1 MNGIMQRTLETERKR
16 ASEEIRKRVQGA
28 IELLLEQGRTP
39 SFYAVAETAHVARST
54 LYRREDLRELVVK
67 ARANSSP
74 KVECPAATSE
84 MQVGELL
91 KEADH
96 LVKRLNQL
104 RSELSRLSTE
114 CDILMGAATATAI
127 NAKTIASV
135 QDSRVEYACCSI
147 PERLAA

>member
-1 MNGIMQRTLETERKR
+1 MDDIVQRTLETERKR

-54 LYRREDLRELVVK
+54 LYRREDLKELVVE
-67 ARANSSP
+67 ARTNNSP
-74 KVECPAATSE
+74 KVECAAATSE
-84 MQVGELL
+84 IQVGELL

-127 NAKTIASV
+127 HTKTIASA